1 MRLQLT
7 DRFCDRAKPQAGQTQ
22 SDYFDETV
30 KGLAFRVSP
39 TFKSWTLHYRFGSR
53 QIRQSLG
60 AYPAISLSAARRKAL
75 EAKAELA
82 DGRDPRSAKADT
94 FQAIAED
101 YFRREGNGLRSTA
114 HRQSALRRLVYPSLG
129 GRPIG
134 DIRRSDIIR
143 LLDQV
148 EDDSGPTAAD
158 NALAVIGRVMNWY
171 ASRSD
176 DFRSPIVRG
185 MARTKP
191 KERARD
197 RILTDEELRAVWRQA
212 EANGVF
218 GAFIRF
224 SLLTAARRSEASG
237 MAWTELDGADWTLP
251 AARNKTKV
259 DLVRPLSKAA
269 LAVLGELAGPD
280 TPYVFSF
287 DGKAPITGFSEAKR
301 SFDKSL
307 PLPRWTLHDLRRTA
321 RSLMSR
327 AGVAKEHGE
336 LCLGHVI
343 GGVWGVYDRYQYRD
357 EKALA
362 FEALAALI
370 ERIVHPPAENVVRQ
384 LARRAK

>member
-30 KGLAFRVSP
+30 KGLALRVSP

-82 DGRDPRSAKADT
+82 EGHDPRSTTKAET

-237 MAWTELDGADWTLP
+237 MAWTELDGADWMLP

-269 LAVLGELAGPD
+269 LAVLGELGGPG

-287 DGKAPITGFSEAKR
+287 DGKGPITGFSEAKR
-301 SFDKSL
+301 TFDKSV
-307 PLPRWTLHDLRRTA
+307 PLPRWTLHDLRRTS

-327 AGVAKEHGE
+327 AGVNADIAER
-336 LCLGHVI
+336 CLGHVI
-343 GGVWGVYDRYQYRD
+343 GGVRGIYDRHEYHA

-362 FEALAALI
+362 FEALAALV
-370 ERIVHPPAENVVRQ
+370 ERIVQPPADNVTQ
-384 LARRAK
+384 LARRQ